1 MQIILSFYC
10 NILRSYGNFMGVRLE
25 IWRQIFFPIVL
36 WDTLQCHAIRGEGHW
51 LKNLLREVERLTRNP
66 EKLANAD
73 GRCWKDTLG

>member
-36 WDTLQCHAIRGEGHW
+36 WDTLQCHAIRGEGHS
-51 LKNLLREVERLTRNP
+51 
-66 EKLANAD
+66 LAEEPP
-73 GRCWKDTLG
+73 TLGGKAHQEP